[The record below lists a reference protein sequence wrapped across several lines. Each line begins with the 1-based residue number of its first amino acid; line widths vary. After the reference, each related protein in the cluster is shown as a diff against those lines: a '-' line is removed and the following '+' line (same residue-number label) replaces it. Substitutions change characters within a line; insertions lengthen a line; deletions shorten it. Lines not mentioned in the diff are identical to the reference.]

1 MKDEKKV
8 TGSEDGIE
16 LTDEELSQVT
26 GGKEDIHIDNNQE
39 NNGKATM
46 TLTIGRA
53 EPSK

>member
-26 GGKEDIHIDNNQE
+26 GGKENNYNNQE
-39 NNGKATM
+39 NNGKVTVNITVGTEA
-46 TLTIGRA
+46 
-53 EPSK
+53 K